1 MEFKIATLFSLGFWQ
16 QLINLMTFPV
26 SVSDQHLNRRK
37 KNPNLAEDQ
46 DSRTFFNIVQITS
59 FGLFG
64 IVNYIR
70 KIRIRGNSTL
80 PNLLKLVSEVH
91 VPASKHA
98 PNPFSFS
105 FVCVCVGSVVE
116 VEDEVG
122 SNSVLVFSNLQRVM
136 LETYHYHFYLDLL
149 LISICIYRKIMNKL
163 D

>member
-1 MEFKIATLFSLGFWQ
+1 MEIQIATLLSFGLWQ

-46 DSRTFFNIVQITS
+46 DSRKFFNIVQITF

-64 IVNYIR
+64 LVNQIR
-70 KIRIRGNSTL
+70 KIRIRGNSIL

-91 VPASKHA
+91 IPASKHA
-98 PNPFSFS
+98 QSLG
-105 FVCVCVGSVVE
+105 VCVCVGSVVE
-116 VEDEVG
+116 VEVEVEVVF
-122 SNSVLVFSNLQRVM
+122 NSVLVFSNLQGVM
-136 LETYHYHFYLDLL
+136 LETYYYHFYLDLL
-149 LISICIYRKIMNKL
+149 LIPICIYRKIMNKL